1 MSFKCVYDFDV
12 VVVGAG
18 HAGTEAALA
27 SARIGAKTALLT
39 MNCDTVA
46 QMSCNPAIGG
56 IAKGQIV
63 REIDALGGEMGRV
76 IDATGI
82 HFRMLNS
89 GKGPAMHSP
98 RAQADKKAY
107 QFEMKNRVE
116 QQENL
121 TLCQETV
128 ESIETDGSRIT
139 GIRVAGDAFYRARAV
154 ILTTGTFLKAI
165 MHTGELK
172 AEGGRAGDK
181 ASHGVSGALTSLG
194 FELRRFKTGTP
205 ARLNGRTIDFSRC
218 EPQPGDENPEPFSF
232 MNDRIE
238 QPQIHCYLTS
248 TTHEIHEII
257 RANLHR
263 APMYSGQIQ
272 STGPRYCPSIE
283 DKVVR
288 FADKTSHQIFLE
300 PEGRN
305 TQEVY
310 CNGIST
316 SLPRDVQDEIVRRIP
331 GCEKAQIMR
340 YGYAV
345 EYDFAPPTQLY
356 PTMETRRVE
365 GLYFAGQINGTTGY
379 EEAAGQG
386 LMAGLNAAL
395 KIQGKGP
402 FILDRSQ
409 AYLGVLIDDLV
420 TKGVDEPYRMFTSRA
435 EYRLLLRQ
443 DNADRR
449 LTPLGIQIGSV
460 CPART
465 ERFRRYEENLQQGFA
480 AMSKLRSLGA
490 TLEEWLRRNTITW
503 DEVFQQ
509 FPQLAELNL
518 SVNTKRQMMI
528 EAQYAGYVRRQETDI
543 ARLQKVDSVRIPEIF
558 DYLAVPQL
566 RHEAKEKLNRLRPVT
581 VGQASRVSGITP
593 ADIAILMF
601 YLKPSSS

>member
-1 MSFKCVYDFDV
+1 MSVECTYDFDV

-18 HAGTEAALA
+18 HAGVEAAFA

-56 IAKGQIV
+56 VAKGQIV

-82 HFRMLNS
+82 HFRMLNGS
-89 GKGPAMHSP
+89 KGAAMHSP

-107 QFEMKNRVE
+107 QFEMKHRIE

-121 TLCQETV
+121 TLCQEMV
-128 ESIETDGSRIT
+128 ESIETERGRVS
-139 GIRVAGDAFYRARAV
+139 GIRVAGQALYRARAI

-165 MHTGELK
+165 MHTGEQQ

-181 ASHGVSGALTSLG
+181 AAHGMSGSLRSLG

-218 EPQPGDENPEPFSF
+218 EPQPGDDNPEPFSF
-232 MNDRIE
+232 LTDRIA

-248 TTHEIHEII
+248 TTPEIHDII

-288 FADKTSHQIFLE
+288 FAEKQTHQIFLE

-316 SLPRDVQDEIVRRIP
+316 SLPRDVQDAIIRRIP
-331 GCEKAQIMR
+331 GCENAQIMR

-345 EYDFAPPTQLY
+345 EYDFAPPTQLH
-356 PTMETRRVE
+356 PTLETRLIE

-386 LMAGLNAAL
+386 LIAGINAAL
-395 KIQGKGP
+395 KLQGRAAFVP
-402 FILDRSQ
+402 DRSQ
-409 AYLGVLIDDLV
+409 SYLGVLVDDLV
-420 TKGVDEPYRMFTSRA
+420 TRGVDEPYRMFTSRA

-449 LTPLGIQIGSV
+449 LTPLGMEIGTV
-460 CPART
+460 CQERAT
-465 ERFRRYEENLQQGFA
+465 RFRAYESELERAFH
-480 AMSKLRSLGA
+480 AMTHLRSRGA
-490 TLEEWLRRNTITW
+490 TLEEWMRRAPAW
-503 DEVFQQ
+503 EELEAA
-509 FPQLAELNL
+509 FPQLVELNL
-518 SVNTKRQMMI
+518 SAATKRQMQI
-528 EAQYAGYVRRQETDI
+528 EAQYAGYVRRQEAEI
-543 ARLQKVDSVRIPEIF
+543 ARLQKVDSIRIPETF
-558 DYLAVPQL
+558 DFRSVTQL
-566 RHEAKEKLNRLRPVT
+566 RIEARDKLSRHRPAT
-581 VGQASRVSGITP
+581 VGQAGRVSGITP
-593 ADIAILMF
+593 ADIAVLMF
-601 YLKPSSS
+601 YLKPAGNS